1 MDFTKAKE
9 LQEALDQAILQELG
23 EGANPKL
30 VEHGL
35 RPRNAG
41 TMQDPD
47 GEATRSRACG
57 DAMCIQVRLRGDRVQ
72 EIRFMTNGCGPM
84 AACGSMVTELALG
97 SSLREAMGIQEQQ
110 VMNALQGL
118 PKEERHCATLAV
130 ETLRAAVRDALIHR
144 REPWKRLY
152 RPKSGL

>member
-1 MDFTKAKE
+1 MDSRKRRE
-9 LQEALDQAILQELG
+9 LQEALDRAILQELG
-23 EGANPKL
+23 EDASPRL
-30 VEHGL
+30 VEHVL

-57 DAMCIQVRLRGDRVQ
+57 DAMCIQVRLRIDRLH

-84 AACGSMVTELALG
+84 AACGSVVTELALG
-97 SSLREAMGIQEQQ
+97 RSLREAMRIRPEQ
-110 VMNALQGL
+110 VMDALEGL
-118 PKEERHCATLAV
+118 PKKEEHCAVLAV
-130 ETLRAAVRDALIHR
+130 ETLRAAVRDAIIQR

>member
-1 MDFTKAKE
+1 MDLRE
-9 LQEALDQAILQELG
+9 GNEVEEALAQAILHELG

-30 VEHGL
+30 VEHAL

-41 TMQDPD
+41 VMQDPD

-72 EIRFMTNGCGPM
+72 DLRFMTNGCGPM

-97 SSLREAMGIQEQQ
+97 RTLRAVMAIETRQ
-110 VMNALQGL
+110 VMDAMEGL
-118 PKEERHCATLAV
+118 PKEEGHCAVLAV

-144 REPWKRLY
+144 REP
-152 RPKSGL
+152 

>member
-1 MDFTKAKE
+1 MDLRE
-9 LQEALDQAILQELG
+9 GNEVEEALAQAILHELG

-30 VEHGL
+30 VEHAL

-41 TMQDPD
+41 VMQDPD

-72 EIRFMTNGCGPM
+72 DLRFMTNGCGPM

-97 SSLREAMGIQEQQ
+97 SRLRAVMAIETRQ
-110 VMNALQGL
+110 VMDAMEGL
-118 PKEERHCATLAV
+118 PKEEGHCAVLAV

-144 REPWKRLY
+144 REP
-152 RPKSGL
+152 